1 MNQSRVW
8 LAALFVLVT
17 ACSSRAPGARTAPP
31 PVEIPPTPG
40 LAYTAK
46 EPVSYSY
53 DFSDTTV
60 SQIQAGPAGTIH
72 VNIGLRGT
80 ADLAFEPG
88 TAEQKVTI
96 TFSAFTGSFANSA
109 GGAAVT
115 ATKSDI
121 TGPAVVSVRPRGTLT
136 VVQRPEVTSA
146 FRTVSGSEGIYRRF
160 FLQLPRSAVQVG
172 ATWTDTTSS
181 EETNEGVTT
190 KVQNIIRSTW
200 SRDTTVAGH
209 TLNVINF
216 TADRTLEVAGTS
228 QGVNIVQKL
237 RGNATGVA
245 LWDPERRTLVSRH
258 EVANL
263 NGTFDLPAMNM
274 TNMPINASGRTSTR
288 LRGG

>member
-1 MNQSRVW
+1 VS
-8 LAALFVLVT
+8 
-17 ACSSRAPGARTAPP
+17 PP
-31 PVEIPPTPG
+31 EEVPPTPG

-46 EPVSYSY
+46 EPASYSY

-60 SQIQAGPAGTIH
+60 SQIQAGAAGTIH
-72 VNIGLRGT
+72 VNIGVRGT

-96 TFSAFTGSFANSA
+96 TFSAFTGSLANSS
-109 GGAAVT
+109 GGAPVT

-121 TGPAVVSVRPRGTLT
+121 NGPAIVSVRPRGTVT
-136 VVQRPEVTSA
+136 VVQRPTVTST
-146 FRTVSGSEGIYRRF
+146 FRTVTGFEGMYRRF
-160 FLQLPRSAVQVG
+160 FLQLPRGAVQVG

-181 EETNEGVTT
+181 EDTNEGVTS

-216 TADRTLEVAGTS
+216 TADRTLDVSGMR

-263 NGTFDLPAMNM
+263 NGTMDLPAMNM